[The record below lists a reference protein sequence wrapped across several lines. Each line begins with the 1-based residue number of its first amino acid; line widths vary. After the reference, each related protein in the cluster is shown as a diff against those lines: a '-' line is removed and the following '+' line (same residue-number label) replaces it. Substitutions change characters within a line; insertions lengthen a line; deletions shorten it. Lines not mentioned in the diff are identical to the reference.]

1 MENKMV
7 VICVDDEET
16 VLQSLE
22 LELQNKLGDCILELA
37 QSGEEALEICEEY
50 RDKGYDIPLVI
61 CDYIMPNLKG
71 DEVLKKIY
79 ESYPSTYKI
88 MLTGQADLSGVV
100 RAINEANIYRY
111 IAKPW
116 EREDLWLTVTAAI
129 EHYCQNQEIEKT
141 YVAMEKFVPR
151 ELMTLLGV
159 DKLAHMKFGDC
170 TKKEVTVLFSDIRSF
185 TTISEDMS
193 PQKTFDFLN
202 SYFELMA
209 PIIRQYNG
217 FINKFI
223 GDGIMAIFPDKPED
237 AVDAAIMM
245 LQVLQEHSHELLKHS
260 IEIGIGIHTGRVI
273 LGTLGDRD
281 RMEATIIGDTVNVA
295 SRMEEMTKY
304 LGTPLLISANSYELI
319 DERENYLVRY
329 LGPLEVRGKMMH
341 LPVLEVYNADPPEI
355 RERKQALK
363 NDFQKAL
370 LCFQEGNRA
379 EARKMFEEYQ
389 AANPDDG
396 AIAFYLSKLSESS
409 SKTHL

>member
-116 EREDLWLTVTAAI
+116 EREDLWLTVSAAI
-129 EHYCQNQEIEKT
+129 EHFRQNQEIEQT

-193 PQKTFDFLN
+193 AQKTFDFLN

-223 GDGIMAIFPDKPED
+223 GDAIMAIFPDKPED
-237 AVDAAIMM
+237 ALDAAIMM
-245 LQVLQEHSHELLKHS
+245 LQVLQEHSHELLSQS
-260 IEIGIGIHTGRVI
+260 IKIGIGIHTGRVI
-273 LGTLGDRD
+273 LGTVGERD

-304 LGTPLLISANSYELI
+304 LGTPLLVSANSYELI
-319 DERENYLVRY
+319 EERENYLVRY
-329 LGPLEVRGKMMH
+329 LGPLEVRGK
-341 LPVLEVYNADPPEI
+341 
-355 RERKQALK
+355 
-363 NDFQKAL
+363 NDAPAPTGSL
-370 LCFQEGNRA
+370 
-379 EARKMFEEYQ
+379 
-389 AANPDDG
+389 
-396 AIAFYLSKLSESS
+396 
-409 SKTHL
+409 

>member
-1 MENKMV
+1 MDNKMV

-22 LELQNKLGDCILELA
+22 LELQHKLGNCILELA

-71 DEVLKKIY
+71 DAVLKKIY

-116 EREDLWLTVTAAI
+116 EREDLWLTVSAAI
-129 EHYCQNQEIEKT
+129 EHFCQSQEIEQT
-141 YVAMEKFVPR
+141 YAAMEKFVPR

-159 DKLAHMKFGDC
+159 DKLAHIRFGDC

-185 TTISEDMS
+185 TTISENMS
-193 PQKTFDFLN
+193 PQKTFDFIN

-223 GDGIMAIFPDKPED
+223 GDAIMAIFPDKPED

-245 LQVLQEHSHELLKHS
+245 LEVLQEHSHEILKQEDRT

-273 LGTLGDRD
+273 LGTVGERD
-281 RMEATIIGDTVNVA
+281 RMEATIIGDSVNVA

-319 DERENYLVRY
+319 EERENYLVRY

-355 RERKQALK
+355 RERKQVLK
-363 NDFQKAL
+363 DKFQQAL
-370 LCFQEGNRA
+370 LCFREGDRDQ
-379 EARKMFEEYQ
+379 ARKMLEEYQ
-389 AANPDDG
+389 AADPDDG
-396 AIAFYLSKLSESS
+396 VMTFYLNKYSESS
-409 SKTHL
+409 L